1 MARLTRKFLTALG
14 IEDENVQDQI
24 ISAHTET
31 TDALKEQRDSYK
43 ADAEKLPEVQ
53 KELDTLKENSGD
65 KIKAQYDKL
74 KKEFDDYKSEQR
86 LKETTARKK
95 SAYKGLLKEAGVSDS
110 RIDAVLKVSD
120 VDALEF
126 DEGGNI
132 KGSDELVEGI
142 KKEWADFIVKAKE
155 KGADVGKPPANGGK
169 SLTREEIMKIKDT
182 TERQKAIAENLDV
195 FRR

>member
-31 TDALKEQRDSYK
+31 TDALKEQRDGYK

-53 KELDTLKENSGD
+53 KELDTLKEQSGD

-74 KKEFDDYKSEQR
+74 KKDFDSYKEEQQK
-86 LKETTARKK
+86 KEITAKKK
-95 SAYKGLLKEAGVSDS
+95 SAYKGLLKDAGVSAS

-120 VDALEF
+120 VDGIEF
-126 DEGGNI
+126 DDEGKI
-132 KGSDELVEGI
+132 KDSDKLIESI
-142 KKEWADFIVKAKE
+142 KKEWAEFIVKSTE
-155 KGADVGKPPANGGK
+155 KGAQVGNPPANGGK
-169 SLTREEIMKIKDT
+169 ALSREEILKIKDT
-182 TERQKAIAENLDV
+182 SERQKAIAENLSA
-195 FRR
+195 FGR